1 MLVDMITTG
10 EDLHTEPAH
19 VRATPE
25 GVSLIIVPDHHS
37 HRIQWM
43 WRQPRSSLWEP
54 CTLGRASCPLPRS
67 AIPGEESQTSEL
79 LLAGSLVF
87 SRMKRNSFRNT
98 RVIQRHILF
107 TGLFN
112 FDIANEYFKIRS
124 YKPASTT

>member
-37 HRIQWM
+37 HRIQWT

-54 CTLGRASCPLPRS
+54 CTLGRASCPLPRP

-79 LLAGSLVF
+79 LLAGGANPS
-87 SRMKRNSFRNT
+87 
-98 RVIQRHILF
+98 VI
-107 TGLFN
+107 T
-112 FDIANEYFKIRS
+112 K
-124 YKPASTT
+124 STF